1 MAILVCLTGLRNI
14 SKPSY
19 QLTIN
24 LFMKQKAF
32 TLIELLVVVAI
43 IGILAAVGVVAYN
56 GYTASAKKNAI
67 KHNFNEIVNFI
78 SLNYTKCDLGESV
91 MMNDQSGNSKDV
103 TSGYCNNSPLG
114 ACHVLTAHFKSLK
127 WKNPYT
133 DHYIKN
139 NVDSEY
145 VLHCSNS
152 GYPSSKLMNSQAA
165 GYVFITNVS
174 GSPKTMRLEM
184 RWDNNFSGDM
194 SKKDITVP

>member
-1 MAILVCLTGLRNI
+1 MLKGR
-14 SKPSY
+14 
-19 QLTIN
+19 
-24 LFMKQKAF
+24 
-32 TLIELLVVVAI
+32 
-43 IGILAAVGVVAYN
+43 GYN
-56 GYTASAKKNAI
+56 PQR
-67 KHNFNEIVNFI
+67 ERFI
-78 SLNYTKCDLGESV
+78 RTVSV
-91 MMNDQSGNSKDV
+91 TEGSVLQYPKDV
-103 TSGYCNNSPLG
+103 TNGYCNNSPLG
-114 ACHVLTAHFKSLK
+114 ACHILTAHFKSLK

-133 DHYIKN
+133 DHFIKN

-194 SKKDITVP
+194 SKKDIIVP

>member
-1 MAILVCLTGLRNI
+1 MSIGFWQIAIVVV
-14 SKPSY
+14 
-19 QLTIN
+19 
-24 LFMKQKAF
+24 
-32 TLIELLVVVAI
+32 LVVLLFGRGKISSIMGDLAK
-43 IGILAAVGVVAYN
+43 GIK
-56 GYTASAKKNAI
+56 SFKKGMSD
-67 KHNFNEIVNFI
+67 E
-78 SLNYTKCDLGESV
+78 T
-91 MMNDQSGNSKDV
+91 DQSGNSKDV
-103 TSGYCNNSPLG
+103 TNGYCNNSPLG
-114 ACHVLTAHFKSLK
+114 ACHILTAHFKSLK

>member
-1 MAILVCLTGLRNI
+1 MAQDN
-14 SKPSY
+14 
-19 QLTIN
+19 
-24 LFMKQKAF
+24 KAF

-56 GYTASAKKNAI
+56 GYTKGAKINAV
-67 KHNFNEIVNFI
+67 KHNFSQIVKFI
-78 SLNYTKCDLGESV
+78 SVNYSKCEIGEPV

-114 ACHVLTAHFKSLK
+114 ACHILIAHFKSLK

-133 DHYIKN
+133 DYYIKN
-139 NVDSEY
+139 EINSEY

-152 GYPSSKLMNSQAA
+152 GYPSSKLDGKA

-184 RWDNNFSGDM
+184 RWDNDFSGDL
-194 SKKDITVP
+194 SKKDIITP